1 VLSCSVKVCRST
13 PQGEQAVLS
22 VFAAGQ
28 TFAEAAMFVGHRYPA
43 TGETID
49 DVERLAEQFADAP
62 LRRRADPVH

>member
-1 VLSCSVKVCRST
+1 
-13 PQGEQAVLS
+13 
-22 VFAAGQ
+22 
-28 TFAEAAMFVGHRYPA
+28 MFVGHRYPA